1 MFKVDQLSLSSVAII
16 VPTAIAANA
25 PLKPVAATTASEPRT
40 QIKDSLS
47 GPCLKAVVDGIQ
59 SCMLGRTSGDCFPTA
74 AASST
79 TVFTVQLYY
88 ENATKK
94 QQHDVIVRVDIPD
107 NLKYLDGL
115 TFLHTSDG
123 TSAIRDGITTGGL
136 NIGGYSPSDNAYLKF
151 SLAITEKPALD
162 RGENILVVNYMVVA
176 ASGNR
181 HAALPVTIS
190 KSC

>member
-1 MFKVDQLSLSSVAII
+1 MFIVDRPSLSSVAII
-16 VPTAIAANA
+16 VPIAIAANA
-25 PLKPVAATTASEPRT
+25 RPKPVAATTASEPRT

-47 GPCLKAVVDGIQ
+47 GPCPKAVVDGIQ
-59 SCMLGRTSGDCFPTA
+59 SCVLGRTSGDFLPTA
-74 AASST
+74 AASTS

-94 QQHDVIVRVDIPD
+94 QQHEVIVRVDVPH
-107 NLKYLDGL
+107 NLKYLDGT
-115 TFLHTSDG
+115 TFLHTSNG

-136 NIGGYSPSDNAYLKF
+136 NIGGYSPSGNAYLKF
-151 SLAITEKPALD
+151 SLAISEKSALD
-162 RGENILVVNYMVVA
+162 CGENVRIVNYIVVA